1 MAALM
6 GRLDSSIAEPVL
18 TVRAYRG
25 AYESHYHEHAQVL
38 VGLRGSLQL
47 EVNGHAAF
55 VDPTCGLVI
64 PAGASHG
71 YLADSPAEVLVVDCD
86 AARGTQHLRRFA
98 RPAPWPANP
107 VTWDAEVLL
116 CDLAA
121 APSLQTRRRLDLA
134 QLALQVDAEL
144 HRDWTVASLADLC
157 RFSPQRFRARF
168 AELTGLAPL
177 AWVRQRRLDEAQRQL
192 RAGLLVETVALQV
205 GYASA
210 SALCFALRRDRGI
223 GARQLRARA
232 GPVRASLDI

>member
-1 MAALM
+1 MALSPPP
-6 GRLDSSIAEPVL
+6 LAEPAL
-18 TVRAYRG
+18 SVRAYRG
-25 AYESHYHEHAQVL
+25 AYESHRHEHAQVL

-47 EVNGHAAF
+47 EVDGHAAF
-55 VDPTCGLVI
+55 VDATCGLVI

-71 YLADSPAEVLVVDCD
+71 YLADTAAEVLVVDCD
-86 AARGTQHLRRFA
+86 ASRGTERLRRFA
-98 RPAPWPANP
+98 RPTPWPADP
-107 VTWDAEVLL
+107 AAWHAEALL

-144 HRDWTVASLADLC
+144 HRGWTVASLAELC

-168 AELTGLAPL
+168 AELTGVSPL

-192 RAGLLVETVALQV
+192 RAGRPLDTVALQV

-210 SALCFALRRDRGI
+210 SALCFALRRERGI
-223 GARQLRARA
+223 GARELRALA